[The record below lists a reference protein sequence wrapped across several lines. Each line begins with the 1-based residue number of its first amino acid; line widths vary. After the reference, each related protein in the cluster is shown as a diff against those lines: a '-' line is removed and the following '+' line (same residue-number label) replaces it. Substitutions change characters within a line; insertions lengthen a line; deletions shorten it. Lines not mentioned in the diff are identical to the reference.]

1 MDIERIALEQGREVE
16 REANRLRQVQ
26 KTLRLLPKVLQVPSI
41 PDPLTNAIQSLS
53 LDAIDRLSEDLLD
66 FHGLEDLVNW
76 LLSPELAE
84 QDLLLP
90 ILTDRLGNFSTNL
103 QAQIQALSPQQRQT
117 LAQHLLTWNSLQDLQ
132 AWLANNL

>member
-53 LDAIDRLSEDLLD
+53 LDAIDRLSEDLLSRTSSS
-66 FHGLEDLVNW
+66 HS
-76 LLSPELAE
+76 SPIAWATSAPTCKPKSRRSPLNNAKP
-84 QDLLLP
+84 LP
-90 ILTDRLGNFSTNL
+90 SIF
-103 QAQIQALSPQQRQT
+103 
-117 LAQHLLTWNSLQDLQ
+117 
-132 AWLANNL
+132 